1 MSQAEPLSAT
11 EALDRMFAVIRE
23 EASKNPVFARRLLDA
38 AGVTVAFQGKEAIA
52 ALDPVVLA
60 QRTDQIAFR
69 ESLMALPEADLKNML
84 TNFGLATKEEIKR
97 VSTRPKKIG
106 YVELIWQGARLK
118 AGKST

>member
-1 MSQAEPLSAT
+1 MSQSEPLTAT
-11 EALDRMFAVIRE
+11 EALDRIFAVIRE
-23 EASKNPVFARRLLDA
+23 EAGKNPVFARRLLDA
-38 AGVTVAFQGKEAIA
+38 AGVTVAFQGKDAIT

-60 QRTDQIAFR
+60 QRTDQVAFR

-106 YVELIWQGARLK
+106 YVELVWQGARLK
-118 AGKST
+118 AGKPA